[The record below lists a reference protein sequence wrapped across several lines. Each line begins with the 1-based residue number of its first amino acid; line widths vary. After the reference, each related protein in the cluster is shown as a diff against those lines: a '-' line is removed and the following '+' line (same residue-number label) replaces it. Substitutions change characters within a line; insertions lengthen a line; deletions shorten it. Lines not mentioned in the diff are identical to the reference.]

1 MVEHFEKYLS
11 QVFDNYNN
19 KLEET
24 NRSKAELIEA
34 SNKNDITIK
43 KISELDAEYSDF
55 IEAIE
60 VDEW

>member
-1 MVEHFEKYLS
+1 MS

-24 NRSKAELIEA
+24 DRSKTELIEA
-34 SNKNDITIK
+34 SKKNDITIK
-43 KISELDAEYSDF
+43 KISELDAEYADF

-60 VDEW
+60 VDE